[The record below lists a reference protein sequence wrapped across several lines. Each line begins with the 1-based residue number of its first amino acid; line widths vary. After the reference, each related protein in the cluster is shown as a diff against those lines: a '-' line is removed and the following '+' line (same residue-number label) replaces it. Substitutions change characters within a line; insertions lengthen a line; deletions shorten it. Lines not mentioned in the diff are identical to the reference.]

1 MKILVLGA
9 SGMLGHKLCQAAAE
23 RFDAVATFR
32 SASAGQLARALGVAD
47 WLAPVLAEDIGTVRR
62 VLDERRPDVA
72 VNCVGVVKQLAE
84 AKDPVTSISV
94 NALFP
99 HLLAREC
106 RGRGI
111 RLIHVSTDCVF
122 SGKQGRHKE
131 SDLSDAS
138 DLYGRTKFL
147 GEVDAPGCLTLRTS
161 MIGREL
167 HGSHGLIEWFLS
179 QRGKSVR
186 GFRRAIFSGLTTQEL
201 SRVICRVIESHPDL
215 EGLYHVAAEPISK
228 YDLLSLIRGVYGL
241 EVRIEPDDSFVCD
254 RSLDGS
260 RFREATGYSAPSW
273 PEMIAAMRDD
283 PTPYGQIRGE
293 SSETREPSDSG
304 RRQISGF
311 QTSEPR

>member
-1 MKILVLGA
+1 
-9 SGMLGHKLCQAAAE
+9 
-23 RFDAVATFR
+23 
-32 SASAGQLARALGVAD
+32 
-47 WLAPVLAEDIGTVRR
+47 VLAEDIGTVRR

-72 VNCVGVVKQLAE
+72 ENCVGVVKQLAE

-122 SGKQGRHKE
+122 SGKQGRYKE
-131 SDLSDAS
+131 SDSSDAS

-147 GEVDAPGCLTLRTS
+147 GEVPGPGCLTLRTS
-161 MIGREL
+161 IIGREL

-179 QRGKSVR
+179 QQGKSVR
-186 GFRRAIFSGLTTQEL
+186 GFRRAIFSGLTTREL

-228 YDLLSLIRGVYGL
+228 FDLLHLVRDAYGL
-241 EVRIEPDDSFVCD
+241 DITIEPDDSFACD
-254 RSLDGS
+254 RSLDGT
-260 RFREATGYSAPSW
+260 RFRKAAGYVAPPWS
-273 PEMIAAMRDD
+273 EVIAAMHED
-283 PTPYGQIRGE
+283 PTPYDKLR
-293 SSETREPSDSG
+293 SG
-304 RRQISGF
+304 AVGCGDDEKRNGTADARR
-311 QTSEPR
+311 